1 MGRKSKIKK
10 VRFKKSSIDTT
21 EVLKY
26 VSYTQL
32 TGNVTKFYIEK
43 KDDVVVKNII
53 QDAFIDFIRVEFKNN
68 IRYTIIPQKKDDKNV
83 IPDTL
88 FDFFNLFKTE

>member
-10 VRFKKSSIDTT
+10 VRFKKSTVDVT

-32 TGNVTKFYIEK
+32 TSNITKFYIDK
-43 KDDVVVKNII
+43 KDDIVVKNII
-53 QDAFIDFIRVEFKNN
+53 QDAFVDFIRVEFKNN
-68 IRYTIIPQKKDDKNV
+68 IRYTIIPRKKDDKNV

-88 FDFFNLFKTE
+88 SDFFNLFKTE

>member
-10 VRFKKSSIDTT
+10 VRFKKSTVGVT

-32 TGNVTKFYIEK
+32 TSNITKFYIDK

-53 QDAFIDFIRVEFKNN
+53 QDAFVDFIRVEFKNN
-68 IRYTIIPQKKDDKNV
+68 IRYTIIPRKKDDKNV

-88 FDFFNLFKTE
+88 SDFFNLFKTE

>member
-10 VRFKKSSIDTT
+10 VRFKKSIIDVT

-32 TGNVTKFYIEK
+32 TGSITKFYIDK

-53 QDAFIDFIRVEFKNN
+53 QDAFVDFIRVEFKNN
-68 IRYTIIPQKKDDKNV
+68 VRYTIRLYKKDDKNV

-88 FDFFNLFKTE
+88 SDFFNLFKTE